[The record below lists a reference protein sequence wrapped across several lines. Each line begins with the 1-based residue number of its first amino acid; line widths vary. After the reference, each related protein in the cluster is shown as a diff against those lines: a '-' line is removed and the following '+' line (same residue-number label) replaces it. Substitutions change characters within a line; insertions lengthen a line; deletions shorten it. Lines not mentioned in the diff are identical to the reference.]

1 MGLPMQE
8 ARGKHDYENEAV
20 FRRNTLPHRSYYLPP
35 EATLCLNGS
44 EGEWQF
50 VYSPTASGVPSA
62 ERESDPSWERNGGS
76 KPLDWQPITV
86 PAHWQLQ
93 GRQRGHG
100 DAWGA
105 PNYTN
110 VQYPFPVSPPHVPS
124 ANPTGTYRRKFT
136 VPPAWLALFPGGPRL
151 RLRFDGVDSA
161 YHVWVNGQLI
171 GYAQGSRNA
180 AEFDITEAVTA
191 SGSSEVIL
199 VVQVYQ
205 WSDGSYI
212 EDQDQWWLSGIFRDV
227 HLLGFSATTS
237 IDDWFIRT
245 DLDTEYKDASLQ
257 ATVTVRT
264 SGPAVLTM
272 RLQDRDNKLTVLGEI
287 TVNIKESE
295 LAAQAVDV
303 NLLVK
308 DPRKWTAETPNLYHV
323 ELTLYPLSSSDRPHT
338 VHQAIG
344 FRKVEILN
352 GLICVNGVSLRLRG
366 TNRHDHHPLHGRAV
380 PHDFMVHDLEQ
391 MKRFN
396 LNALRCSH
404 YPPHPRLLQAADEI
418 GLWVMDEADLECHGF
433 YDVIARPLDIA
444 EEIDYEERKKLTF
457 PKAAAF
463 TSDNPAWKAAYL
475 DRVEALVQRDK
486 NHASVIVWS
495 LGNEAFY
502 GQNHKAMYH
511 YIKEVDPS
519 RPVHYEGDAHAETAD
534 MFSYMYPPVERLA
547 KLASTE
553 GVDPATGKFDKPV
566 VLCEYGHAMGNGP
579 GGLEDY
585 EELFRQYPR
594 VQGGFI
600 WEWANHGLWKE
611 EKDKNNSYYAY
622 GGDFG
627 DRPNDGTFVM
637 DGLCKSDHQNNP
649 GMPGLV
655 ELKTVVQPVQMSL
668 GTGNDNKT
676 LVIKN
681 LYDFV
686 NLSHLTLRYRIEDF
700 SSSASLDGP
709 GTTLLFASDE
719 MELPHIP
726 PHGGEGRVLL
736 HDIDY
741 VGIRGHS
748 DVLLTAIISRKD
760 AAPDFREVAHFQQY
774 LTPEMKNKLLA
785 APPEHILPP
794 RIPFLTN
801 GTDTVEAKIEDHRF
815 LFNSALGYLI
825 RWTVDTNTSTDP
837 IVILG
842 PNSNTTA
849 PPGILPP
856 AIALG
861 FWRAPTDN
869 DRPLSLPYWKR
880 FGVDDMRL
888 YRVESFQ
895 FQLDTGCAR
904 IRIKSVIAPPVLG
917 WGWNCTTVYTVGL
930 SDAGNGKATVNV
942 QLSPFGSAPTH
953 VPRIGLDVRASKDLQ
968 HFAWYGQGPGESYP
982 DKNLSQQIGIY
993 EAGLDG
999 LQTPYDVPQENG
1011 NRMRTGW
1018 MTAADSKDGN
1028 ARAGFRATLADE
1040 TENSKLVSG
1049 FSWAA
1054 GPYSAQVLDAAA
1066 HPCDLVGKE
1075 DTDAVLVRLD
1085 ARVAGVGS
1093 AACGPGV
1100 RPDLLAKVEN
1110 VSFSFTLESFI

>member
-1 MGLPMQE
+1 MSLPPQE
-8 ARGKHDYENEAV
+8 VRGQHDYENEAV

-50 VYSPTASGVPSA
+50 VYSPTARGIPKA
-62 ERESDPSWERNGGS
+62 ERESDPARTRNHHS
-76 KPLDWQPITV
+76 TEFDWKPITV
-86 PAHWQLQ
+86 PAHWQLE

-100 DAWGA
+100 DAWGV
-105 PNYTN
+105 PHYTN
-110 VQYPFPVSPPHVPS
+110 VQYPFPVSPPHVPA
-124 ANPTGTYRRKFT
+124 ANPTGTYRRVFT
-136 VPPAWLALFPGGPRL
+136 VPPEWLALFPGGPRL

-191 SGSSEVIL
+191 SDSSEVIL
-199 VVQVYQ
+199 IVQVYQ

-245 DLDTEYKDASLQ
+245 DLDAEYKNANLQ

-272 RLQDRDNKLTVLGEI
+272 RLQDRNSEPTVLGET

-295 LAAQAVDV
+295 VSTQAVDV
-303 NLLVK
+303 DLFVR
-308 DPRKWTAETPNLYHV
+308 DPRKWTAETPNLYCV
-323 ELTLYPLSSSDRPHT
+323 ELTLYPLSSSDRPHS
-338 VHQAIG
+338 VHQNIG

-380 PHDFMVHDLEQ
+380 PHDFMIHDLEQ

-433 YDVIARPLDIA
+433 YDVVARPLDIP
-444 EEIDYEERKKLTF
+444 EEMDYEERKKLTF
-457 PKAAAF
+457 PQAAAF
-463 TSDNPAWKAAYL
+463 TSDNPTWKAAYL

-486 NHASVIVWS
+486 NHTSVIMWS

-534 MFSYMYPPVERLA
+534 MFSYMYPSVERLA
-547 KLASTE
+547 KLATTE
-553 GVDPATGKFDKPV
+553 GVDTATGKFDKPI
-566 VLCEYGHAMGNGP
+566 VLCEYAHAMGNGP

-611 EKDKNNSYYAY
+611 DNNKDSYYAY

-637 DGLCKSDHQNNP
+637 DGLCKSDHLNNP

-668 GTGNDNKT
+668 GTGRDNKMLT
-676 LVIKN
+676 IQN
-681 LYDFV
+681 LYDFID
-686 NLSHLTLRYRIEDF
+686 LSHLTLRYRIEDF
-700 SSSASLDGP
+700 SASASLDGP
-709 GTTLLFASDE
+709 GKTLLFASEE
-719 MELPHIP
+719 MELPPIP
-726 PHGGEGRVLL
+726 PHGGKGSVLL

-741 VGIRGHS
+741 AGARGHS
-748 DVLLTAIISRKD
+748 DVLLTVIISRRD
-760 AAPDFREVAHFQQY
+760 AAPDFKEVAHFQKY
-774 LTPEMKNKLLA
+774 LTPETKNKAL
-785 APPEHILPP
+785 APPLSRKVPP
-794 RIPFLTN
+794 KNAVLQMGGGASF
-801 GTDTVEAKIEDHRF
+801 TVEVGDHSF
-815 LFNSALGYLI
+815 LFNSALGYLAS
-825 RWTVDTNTSTDP
+825 WTVNTKNGP
-837 IVILG
+837 LVLLG
-842 PNSNTTA
+842 PNSDEAASPVT
-849 PPGILPP
+849 LPP
-856 AIALG
+856 AIAPG

-888 YRVESFQ
+888 YRVESVEH
-895 FQLDTGCAR
+895 QLGIGFNKVR
-904 IRIKSVIAPPVLG
+904 INSVIAPPVLG
-917 WGWNCTTVYTVGL
+917 WGWNCTTIYTVGM
-930 SDAGNGKATVNV
+930 SDAGKGAVTVSV
-942 QLSPFGSAPTH
+942 EMSPFGSAPSH
-953 VPRIGLDVRASKDLQ
+953 VPRIGLDVRAGKNLR

-982 DKNLSQQIGIY
+982 DKNLSQLIGIY
-993 EAGLDG
+993 EAGLDD

-1011 NRMRTGW
+1011 NHMRTGW
-1018 MTAADSKDGN
+1018 MTAADHKDPDT
-1028 ARAGFRATLADE
+1028 RVGFRVILTDEEENAKLA
-1040 TENSKLVSG
+1040 SG

-1075 DTDAVLVRLD
+1075 DPDAVLMRLD

-1110 VSFSFTLESFI
+1110 TTFSYTLESFI